1 MRHNNEGM
9 NGHKGFNGMN
19 GDEGMGDKRTGQEG
33 NDEVEE

>member
-1 MRHNNEGM
+1 MGHEGI
-9 NGHKGFNGMN
+9 NGMN